1 MKILHTVKY
10 YLPICGGMYEV
21 VHNLSEW
28 LASKGHS
35 VTVASIKAPQNNEQP
50 PSHSPSV
57 NLVEFNI
64 KGTYARGLS
73 GEIEEYRRF
82 VLSGDFDIVTNFA
95 AQQAMTDALLPI
107 LPQISAKKVFV
118 PTGFNGLYLKEYEEY
133 FKNMPKWMRQYDMN
147 VMISAE
153 QRDMHFSKI
162 NGITNTTVISN
173 GASRKE
179 FEQTISFSIREK
191 LSIPKG
197 HLLILHVGSHT
208 GLKGHSRAI
217 KIFSQARTGPATFII
232 VGNPS
237 SSGCSKQC
245 DFLAKKYNNSK
256 VFKKDAKTIII
267 KHLSRAETIAAYREA
282 DLFLFPSN
290 IEGGASIVLFECMAS
305 SLPFLA
311 TDVGSV
317 KEIILQGGGGI
328 ILPTEKN
335 VAPENTMRD
344 KIKRFIKK
352 ILAFLNIGSFHND
365 YGFVRAEISGSIKLL
380 EKMCHDKDKRR
391 KLGENGHRAWIE
403 KFTWE
408 KIAEQYEILYNDL
421 IERDKISPNNR
432 KNDNII

>member
-10 YLPICGGMYEV
+10 YSPICGGMYEV
-21 VHNLSEW
+21 VRQMSEW

-35 VTVASIKAPQNNEQP
+35 VTVASITIPKNNEQSP
-50 PSHSPSV
+50 LYSPSV

-82 VLSGDFDIVTNFA
+82 VRDGNFDIMTNFA

-118 PTGFNGLYLKEYEEY
+118 PTGFNGLYLKEYSEY
-133 FKNMPKWMRQYDMN
+133 FKHMPEWMHQYDMN
-147 VMISAE
+147 VMISSE
-153 QRDMHFSKI
+153 QRDMHFAKL
-162 NGITNTTVISN
+162 NGITNTAVISN

-179 FEQTISFSIREK
+179 FEQTISFSIKKK
-191 LSIPKG
+191 LLIPKDN
-197 HLLILHVGSHT
+197 LLILHVGSHT
-208 GLKGHSRAI
+208 GFKGHSCAIEIFTRACI
-217 KIFSQARTGPATFII
+217 GPATLLI

-245 DFLAKKYNNSK
+245 DRLAEKHNNSK
-256 VFKKDAKTIII
+256 IFKKENKKIII
-267 KHLSRAETIAAYREA
+267 KHLSRVEIIAAYREA

-317 KEIILQGGGGI
+317 KEIIIQGSGGI
-328 ILPTEKN
+328 LLPTEKN
-335 VAPENTMRD
+335 VAPENTIRG
-344 KIKRFIKK
+344 KIKQFIKK
-352 ILAFLNIGSFHND
+352 YFELLNVGSFHND
-365 YGFVRAEISGSIKLL
+365 YGFVRAEISGSITLL
-380 EKMCHDKDKRR
+380 EKICRDKNKRK
-391 KLGENGHRAWIE
+391 KLGDNGYQAWIE

-408 KIAEQYEILYNDL
+408 KIAEQYENLYNGL
-421 IERDKISPNNR
+421 IRQNKLSPN
-432 KNDNII
+432 DEQ